1 MEDLIKENKK
11 LKKQIN
17 LLKKRQTLNIDKI
30 FEEWYSNY
38 KREDFNIFSIELP
51 IIGKIDLLP
60 EVIEKHIYKNM
71 IHISLFMISKV
82 KIDMM
87 GINISF
93 NFN

>member
-1 MEDLIKENKK
+1 MDDLIKENKK

-17 LLKKRQTLNIDKI
+17 LFKKKQTLNIDKI

-38 KREDFNIFSIELP
+38 KREDFNIFSMELP

-87 GINISF
+87 GINMSF
-93 NFN
+93 NLN

>member
-17 LLKKRQTLNIDKI
+17 LLKKKQTFNIDKI

-71 IHISLFMISKV
+71 IYISLFMISKV

-87 GINISF
+87 GINMSF